1 MLVYT
6 GVVSFL
12 LQQKIL
18 NLRKESILTMSNQI
32 KKREII
38 TNEIF
43 AELEKKYPL
52 RGEKSGVC
60 YAQDMD
66 YITIEVVFFENAK
79 FRMLVEENNQIFIIY
94 ALLRKSMS
102 LNGWNYPW
110 DEDNQKDFATKSTLW
125 GIAKTDC
132 LPLVQLLIDKGLIL
146 VVNRNGLDYLTD
158 TQQIYNWEMLQAKRA
173 RDRKSK
179 SSEGKTK
186 KKTSEQQD
194 KTENELMEEHFSTY
208 EQDIAN
214 YYNNNCY
221 TDENGC
227 YSYDSSYDNY
237 APF

>member
-1 MLVYT
+1 
-6 GVVSFL
+6 
-12 LQQKIL
+12 
-18 NLRKESILTMSNQI
+18 MSNQI

-125 GIAKTDC
+125 GIAKADC
-132 LPLVQLLIDKGLIL
+132 LPLVQLLIDKSLIL
-146 VVNRNGLDYLTD
+146 VVSRNGLDYLTD
-158 TQQIYNWEMLQAKRA
+158 PQQIYNWEMLQAKRA

-179 SSEGKTK
+179 SSERKAK

>member
-32 KKREII
+32 KKRTTI

-43 AELEKKYPL
+43 AELEKKYPI

-66 YITIEVVFFENAK
+66 YVTLEVLFYENAD
-79 FRMLVEENNQIFIIY
+79 FRILVKQNNQIFIAY
-94 ALLRKSMS
+94 MLLRKSMC
-102 LNGWNYPW
+102 LNGWNVLW
-110 DEDNQKDFATKSTLW
+110 TDKTKLDLSEKATLW
-125 GIAKTDC
+125 GIAETDFI
-132 LPLVQLLIDKGLIL
+132 PYVQLLIDNGLIW
-146 VVNRNGLDYLTD
+146 VVNRDGQDYLTD
-158 TQQIYNWEMLQAKRA
+158 PQQIYNWEMLQSKRA

-179 SSEGKTK
+179 SSEGKAK
-186 KKTSEQQD
+186 KKTAEPQD

-237 APF
+237 VPF